1 MVSGGHQNNQL
12 KDILSFINQ
21 ADEYIKN
28 NNDNVFFFVQADG
41 DYCLDNMDK
50 ISAEIKD
57 KKRIFAGTTLEIIKG
72 IKSVSKNV

>member
-1 MVSGGHQNNQL
+1 M
-12 KDILSFINQ
+12 
-21 ADEYIKN
+21 
-28 NNDNVFFFVQADG
+28 QADG